1 MCDGCLLPPP
11 WARHCRSYVL
21 ARSVP
26 SPRSTVECLARTS
39 SLTHHMRSVPCVL
52 FVCFRGCGGSTP
64 EEPPVFATQQDEA
77 YQNPTQAQQ
86 IDDIKFSIAR
96 AENMAV
102 EAVITIHQN
111 LSGLVRLC
119 AVARATQLSAG
130 LFHLCMHTGTREG
143 HLSQLRPR
151 STTWPRGRRCRHGR
165 LLQPAAAAQPE
176 AQVADRNGRC
186 GGSARVLQ
194 RRLAWDVHQ

>member
-102 EAVITIHQN
+102 EAVIMMRSSEPVWLGETVCGRPSNAAERWFVPSLHAY
-111 LSGLVRLC
+111 RDPR
-119 AVARATQLSAG
+119 RAPFSAPSSQ
-130 LFHLCMHTGTREG
+130 HDMATRKT
-143 HLSQLRPR
+143 LPSWPTAATSCS
-151 STTWPRGRRCRHGR
+151 STT
-165 LLQPAAAAQPE
+165 
-176 AQVADRNGRC
+176 
-186 GGSARVLQ
+186 GSSSR
-194 RRLAWDVHQ
+194 